1 MTLSPSLAAN
11 PLISSWLTVRADGT
25 VTLRVGKA
33 ELGQGIHTALAQ
45 IAVTELGLSPD
56 QLAVA
61 PLSTAASPDEGFT
74 AGSLSTQ
81 VSGAAV
87 RAVGAAARRLFIEA
101 AARRAAVPASSLTV
115 VDGAIRTPEGE
126 IVGSYGSLAAEVNLD
141 VDAAGVMPAGA
152 MPAGAMPAGTV
163 SPGTVPPA
171 ERPVRS
177 DLTRIDLPDKVFGRP
192 RFIQDLELPGLV
204 HARVIRP
211 PLLRATLADLPE
223 ERLAGLPPAA
233 WVVRD
238 GDFLA
243 VLADREDVAEAAAAR
258 LRGSAKWEPADDLPE
273 ESGLTSWLREQR
285 SETSVLAAGE
295 PGRPTPPGT
304 TVSASYSRGL
314 IAHASI
320 ATSCA
325 LARFDG
331 RLLEVWSHTQGIF
344 PLRAAI
350 ADALGL
356 DKSDVVVHHVEGAG
370 CYGHNPADD
379 VAFDAALLA
388 CRTGGRPVRVLWDR
402 AAELGSGPLASAMTA
417 DVTAVLDPDGS
428 VRDWT
433 YDVWSN
439 GYNGRPGYA
448 GNPGL
453 LANGYRR
460 GGRALP
466 PSVDPPLASGLGS
479 GRNAVPP
486 YTLGSPRVATH
497 RLLSMPIRT
506 SAIRSLG
513 AHFNVFA
520 IESFMDELAAAS
532 GVDALAFR
540 LARLDDERAR
550 AVLLAAADA
559 VGWGQPPGA
568 ADTGLGLGY
577 ARYKNTGAY
586 CAAAAEV
593 EARESVRVR
602 RLVLAVDVGRVV
614 NRDGVRNQVE
624 GGAIQAASW
633 TLKEQVR
640 FGPDGITS
648 LSWET
653 YPVLRFSETPQV
665 DVIVIDRPGH
675 PSLGAGECTAGPVA
689 GAIANGLFAAIGVRA
704 RTLPL
709 TDQNVLRA
717 IG

>member
-1 MTLSPSLAAN
+1 MTRSPSLAAN
-11 PLISSWLTVRADGT
+11 PLISSWLTVCADGT

-45 IAVTELGLSPD
+45 IAVTELGLSPG
-56 QLAVA
+56 QLEVA

-126 IVGSYGSLAAEVNLD
+126 IVGSYGSLAAEVDLD
-141 VDAAGVMPAGA
+141 VDVAEVMTAGA
-152 MPAGAMPAGTV
+152 
-163 SPGTVPPA
+163 VPPV
-171 ERPVRS
+171 ERPAQA

-192 RFIQDLELPGLV
+192 RFIQDLELPGMV

-211 PLLRATLADLPE
+211 PLLRATLAADIPE
-223 ERLAGLPPAA
+223 EPLAGLPPEAR
-233 WVVRD
+233 VVRD

-243 VLADREDVAEAAAAR
+243 VLADREEVAEAAAAR
-258 LRGSAKWEPADDLPE
+258 LRGSVKWEPADDLPE
-273 ESGLTSWLREQR
+273 ESRLTSWLRDQR
-285 SETSVLAAGE
+285 SETSVLAEGGAAGE
-295 PGRPTPPGT
+295 PDQRTPPGT

-356 DKSDVVVHHVEGAG
+356 DKSDVVVYHVEGAG

-388 CRTGGRPVRVLWDR
+388 RRTDGRPVRVLWDR

-417 DVTAVLDPDGS
+417 DVAAVLDPDGG

-460 GGRALP
+460 GGRPLP

-486 YTLGSPRVATH
+486 YALGSPRVATH

-520 IESFMDELAAAS
+520 IESFMDELATAS
-532 GVDALAFR
+532 GADPLAFR

-550 AVLLAAADA
+550 AVLLAAAEA
-559 VGWGQPPGA
+559 AGWGQSPA
-568 ADTGLGLGY
+568 AEDTGLGLGY
-577 ARYKNTGAY
+577 ARYKNAGAY
-586 CAAAAEV
+586 CAAAAQV
-593 EARESVRVR
+593 EAGETVRVR
-602 RLVLAVDVGRVV
+602 RLVLAVDVGQVV
-614 NRDGVRNQVE
+614 NRDGVRNQIE

-640 FGPDGITS
+640 FGRDGITS
-648 LSWET
+648 LGWDT
-653 YPVLRFSETPQV
+653 YPVLRFSEIPQV
-665 DVIVIDRPGH
+665 DVIVIDRPGQ

-709 TDQNVLRA
+709 TDENVLRA

>member
-33 ELGQGIHTALAQ
+33 ELGQGIQTALAQ
-45 IAVTELGLSPD
+45 IAITELGLSPG
-56 QLAVA
+56 QLEVA

-87 RAVGAAARRLFIEA
+87 AAVSAAARRLFIEA
-101 AARRAAVPASSLTV
+101 AGRKSAIPASSLTI
-115 VDGAIRTPEGE
+115 VDGAILTPDGE

-141 VDAAGVMPAGA
+141 VDAAGVAPAGVTA
-152 MPAGAMPAGTV
+152 AGA
-163 SPGTVPPA
+163 VPPA
-171 ERPVRS
+171 ERPARS

-192 RFIQDLELPGLV
+192 RFIQDLEPPGIV

-211 PLLRATLADLPE
+211 PLLRATLADIPE
-223 ERLAGLPPAA
+223 ERLAGLPPSA

-243 VLADREDVAEAAAAR
+243 VLADREEVADAAAAW
-258 LRGSAKWEPADDLPE
+258 LRGSAKWEAADDLPD
-273 ESGLTSWLREQR
+273 ESRLTSWLRDQR
-285 SETSVLAAGE
+285 SETTVLAAGE
-295 PGRPTPPGT
+295 PGRPTSPGT
-304 TVSASYSRGL
+304 RVSASYSRGL

-356 DKSDVVVHHVEGAG
+356 DKSDVVVYHVEGAG

-448 GNPGL
+448 GQPGL

-460 GGRALP
+460 GGRPLP

-479 GRNAVPP
+479 GRNAVPS

-532 GVDALAFR
+532 GADPLAFR

-550 AVLLAAADA
+550 AVLTAAAGA
-559 VGWGQPPGA
+559 AGWGEPPGA
-568 ADTGLGLGY
+568 ADTSLGLGY

-586 CAAAAEV
+586 CAAVAEV

-614 NRDGVRNQVE
+614 NRDGVRNQIE

-665 DVIVIDRPGH
+665 DVIVIDRPGQ
-675 PSLGAGECTAGPVA
+675 PPVGAGECAAGPVA

-704 RTLPL
+704 RALPL

-717 IG
+717 IDA

>member
-1 MTLSPSLAAN
+1 MTRSPSLAAN

-45 IAVTELGLSPD
+45 IAVTELGLSPG
-56 QLAVA
+56 QLEVA

-141 VDAAGVMPAGA
+141 VDAAGA
-152 MPAGAMPAGTV
+152 
-163 SPGTVPPA
+163 VPLAVPLVVPVT
-171 ERPVRS
+171 ERPAQS

-192 RFIQDLELPGLV
+192 RFIQDLELPGMV

-211 PLLRATLADLPE
+211 PLLRATLAADIPE
-223 ERLAGLPPAA
+223 EPLAGLPPAA
-233 WVVRD
+233 RVVQD

-243 VLADREDVAEAAAAR
+243 VLADREEVAEAAAAR
-258 LRGSAKWEPADDLPE
+258 LRGSVKWEPADDLPE
-273 ESGLTSWLREQR
+273 ESRLTSWLRDQR
-285 SETSVLAAGE
+285 SETSVLAEGGAAGE
-295 PGRPTPPGT
+295 PDQRTPPGIP
-304 TVSASYSRGL
+304 VSASYSRGL

-356 DKSDVVVHHVEGAG
+356 DKSDVVVYHVEGAG

-417 DVTAVLDPDGS
+417 DVAAVLDPDGR

-460 GGRALP
+460 GGRPLP

-520 IESFMDELAAAS
+520 IESFMDELATAA
-532 GVDALAFR
+532 GADPLAFR

-559 VGWGQPPGA
+559 AGWGQSPA
-568 ADTGLGLGY
+568 DEDTGLGLGY
-577 ARYKNTGAY
+577 ARYKNAGAY
-586 CAAAAEV
+586 CAAAAQV
-593 EARESVRVR
+593 EAGETVRVR

-614 NRDGVRNQVE
+614 NLDGVRNQIE
-624 GGAIQAASW
+624 GGAIQATSW

-640 FGPDGITS
+640 FGRDGITS
-648 LSWET
+648 LSWDT
-653 YPVLRFSETPQV
+653 YPVLRFSEIPQV

-709 TDQNVLRA
+709 TDENVLRA

>member
-1 MTLSPSLAAN
+1 MTPSPSLAAN
-11 PLISSWLTVRADGT
+11 PRISSWLTVRADGT

-45 IAVTELGLSPD
+45 IAITELGLSPG
-56 QLAVA
+56 QLEVA

-115 VDGAIRTPEGE
+115 VDGAIRTPDGE

-141 VDAAGVMPAGA
+141 VDVAGA
-152 MPAGAMPAGTV
+152 GSAGAV
-163 SPGTVPPA
+163 
-171 ERPVRS
+171 RPVQP
-177 DLTRIDLPDKVFGRP
+177 DLSRIDLPDKVFGRP
-192 RFIQDLELPGLV
+192 RFIQDLELPGMV

-211 PLLRATLADLPE
+211 PLLRATLVDIPE
-223 ERLAGLPPAA
+223 DRLAGLPPAA

-243 VLADREDVAEAAAAR
+243 VLADREEVADDAAAR

-273 ESGLTSWLREQR
+273 ESGLTSWLRGQR
-285 SETSVLAAGE
+285 SETTVLAAGE
-295 PGRPTPPGT
+295 PGRPASPGT
-304 TVSASYSRGL
+304 RVSASYSRGL

-320 ATSCA
+320 ATSCG

-356 DKSDVVVHHVEGAG
+356 DKPDVVVHHVEGAG

-388 CRTGGRPVRVLWDR
+388 CRTAGRTGGRPVRVLWDR

-417 DVTAVLDPDGS
+417 DVTAVLDPDGT

-460 GGRALP
+460 GGRSLP

-532 GVDALAFR
+532 GADPLAFR

-559 VGWGQPPGA
+559 AGYRQPPEA

-586 CAAAAEV
+586 CAVAAQV

-614 NRDGVRNQVE
+614 NRDGVRNQIE

-653 YPVLRFSETPQV
+653 YPVLRFSEIPQV

-675 PSLGAGECTAGPVA
+675 PSVGAGECTAGPVA

-709 TDQNVLRA
+709 TDQNVLQA

>member
-11 PLISSWLTVRADGT
+11 PLISSWLTVCPDGT

-33 ELGQGIHTALAQ
+33 ELGQGIHTALPQ
-45 IAVTELGLSPD
+45 IAIAELGLSPG

-61 PLSTAASPDEGFT
+61 PLSTAGSPDEGFT

-87 RAVGAAARRLFIEA
+87 RAVGAATRRLFIEA

-141 VDAAGVMPAGA
+141 VDVAGAVPAGA
-152 MPAGAMPAGTV
+152 VPAGAEAGLT
-163 SPGTVPPA
+163 GAPPA
-171 ERPVRS
+171 EHPAQS
-177 DLTRIDLPDKVFGRP
+177 DLTRLDLPDKVFGRP
-192 RFIQDLELPGLV
+192 RFIQDLELPGMV

-211 PLLRATLADLPE
+211 PLLRATLVDIPE
-223 ERLAGLPPAA
+223 ERLAGLPAAA

-243 VLADREDVAEAAAAR
+243 VLADREEVADAAAAR

-273 ESGLTSWLREQR
+273 ESGLTSWLRGQR
-285 SETSVLAAGE
+285 SETTVLAEGE

-356 DKSDVVVHHVEGAG
+356 DKSDVVVYHVEGAG

-388 CRTGGRPVRVLWDR
+388 CRTAGRTGGRPVRVLWDR

-417 DVTAVLDPDGS
+417 DVTAVLDSDGS

-460 GGRALP
+460 GGLALP

-532 GVDALAFR
+532 GADPLAFR

-559 VGWGQPPGA
+559 AGWGQPPAA
-568 ADTGLGLGY
+568 ADSGLGLGY
-577 ARYKNTGAY
+577 ARYKNAGAY
-586 CAAAAEV
+586 CAVAAEV

-614 NRDGVRNQVE
+614 NRDGVRNQIE

-640 FGPDGITS
+640 FGPDGVTS

-653 YPVLRFSETPQV
+653 YPVLRFSEIPQV

-675 PSLGAGECTAGPVA
+675 PSVGAGECAAGPVA

-709 TDQNVLRA
+709 TDQNVLQA

>member
-56 QLAVA
+56 QLKVA

-87 RAVGAAARRLFIEA
+87 RAVGAAARRLFIES

-115 VDGAIRTPEGE
+115 VDGVIRTQEGE
-126 IVGSYGSLAAEVNLD
+126 IVASYGSLAAEVNLD
-141 VDAAGVMPAGA
+141 VDAAGAV
-152 MPAGAMPAGTV
+152 PAGTM
-163 SPGTVPPA
+163 PLAEHPA
-171 ERPVRS
+171 QS

-192 RFIQDLELPGLV
+192 RFIQDLELPGMV

-211 PLLRATLADLPE
+211 PLLRATLADIPE

-243 VLADREDVAEAAAAR
+243 VLADREEVADAAAAR

-273 ESGLTSWLREQR
+273 ESRLTSWLRDQR

-356 DKSDVVVHHVEGAG
+356 DKSDVVVYHVEGAG

-388 CRTGGRPVRVLWDR
+388 RRTGGRPVRVLWDR

-417 DVTAVLDPDGS
+417 DVTAVLGPDGS

-497 RLLSMPIRT
+497 RVLSMPIRT

-532 GVDALAFR
+532 GVDPLAFR

-559 VGWGQPPGA
+559 AGWGQPPGA

-586 CAAAAEV
+586 CAAAAQV

-602 RLVLAVDVGRVV
+602 RLVLAVDVGQVV
-614 NRDGVRNQVE
+614 NRDGVRNQIE

-648 LSWET
+648 LSWDT

-717 IG
+717 IAGSDAAGE

>member
-11 PLISSWLTVRADGT
+11 PLISSWLTVCADGT

-45 IAVTELGLSPD
+45 IAIAELGLSPG

-61 PLSTAASPDEGFT
+61 PLSTAGSPDEGFT

-87 RAVGAAARRLFIEA
+87 RAVGAATRRLFIEA

-141 VDAAGVMPAGA
+141 VDVAGAVPAGA
-152 MPAGAMPAGTV
+152 VPAGAEAGLT
-163 SPGTVPPA
+163 GAPPA
-171 ERPVRS
+171 EHPAQS
-177 DLTRIDLPDKVFGRP
+177 DLTRLDLPDKVFGRP
-192 RFIQDLELPGLV
+192 RFIQDLELPGMV

-211 PLLRATLADLPE
+211 PLLRATLVDIPE
-223 ERLAGLPPAA
+223 ERLAGLPAAA

-243 VLADREDVAEAAAAR
+243 VLADREEVADAAAAR

-273 ESGLTSWLREQR
+273 ESGLTSWLRGQR
-285 SETSVLAAGE
+285 SETTVLAEGE

-356 DKSDVVVHHVEGAG
+356 DKSDVVVYHVEGAG

-388 CRTGGRPVRVLWDR
+388 CRTAGRTGGRPVRVLWDR

-417 DVTAVLDPDGS
+417 DVTAVLDSDGS

-460 GGRALP
+460 GGLALP

-532 GVDALAFR
+532 GADPLAFR

-559 VGWGQPPGA
+559 AGWGQPPAA
-568 ADTGLGLGY
+568 ADSGLGLGY
-577 ARYKNTGAY
+577 ARYKNAGAY
-586 CAAAAEV
+586 CAVAAEV

-614 NRDGVRNQVE
+614 NRDGVRNQIE

-640 FGPDGITS
+640 FGPDGVTS

-653 YPVLRFSETPQV
+653 YPVLRFSEIPQV

-675 PSLGAGECTAGPVA
+675 PSVGAGECAAGPVA

-709 TDQNVLRA
+709 TDQNVLQA

>member
-1 MTLSPSLAAN
+1 MTRSPSLAAN
-11 PLISSWLTVRADGT
+11 PLISSGLTVRADGT

-115 VDGAIRTPEGE
+115 VDGVIRTPDGE

-141 VDAAGVMPAGA
+141 VDAAGT
-152 MPAGAMPAGTV
+152 MPAGTV
-163 SPGTVPPA
+163 PAGAVSAGGVPAGTVPPA

-243 VLADREDVAEAAAAR
+243 VLADREEVAEAAAAR

-356 DKSDVVVHHVEGAG
+356 DKPDVVVHHVEGAG

-402 AAELGSGPLASAMTA
+402 AGELGSGPLASAMTA
-417 DVTAVLDPDGS
+417 DVTAVLGPDGS
-428 VRDWT
+428 VRDWN

-550 AVLLAAADA
+550 AVLLAAAEA
-559 VGWGQPPGA
+559 AGWGQPPA
-568 ADTGLGLGY
+568 VADTGLGLGY

-665 DVIVIDRPGH
+665 DVIVIDRPDH
-675 PSLGAGECTAGPVA
+675 PSLGAGEAAAGPVA

>member
-45 IAVTELGLSPD
+45 IAVTELGLSPG
-56 QLAVA
+56 QLEVA

-101 AARRAAVPASSLTV
+101 AARRASVPASSLTV
-115 VDGAIRTPEGE
+115 IDGAIRTPEGE
-126 IVGSYGSLAAEVNLD
+126 LVGSYGSLAAEVNLD
-141 VDAAGVMPAGA
+141 VDVAGAVPAGA
-152 MPAGAMPAGTV
+152 VPAGLAPLAE
-163 SPGTVPPA
+163 PPA
-171 ERPVRS
+171 RS

-192 RFIQDLELPGLV
+192 RFIQDVELPGMV

-211 PLLRATLADLPE
+211 PLLRATLVDIPE
-223 ERLAGLPPAA
+223 ERLAGLPAAA

-243 VLADREDVAEAAAAR
+243 VLADREEVADAAAVR
-258 LRGSAKWEPADDLPE
+258 LRGSAKWEPADELPE
-273 ESGLTSWLREQR
+273 ESRLTSWLRDQR
-285 SETSVLAAGE
+285 SETTVLAAGE

-304 TVSASYSRGL
+304 AVSASYSRGL

-325 LARFDG
+325 LARLDG

-350 ADALGL
+350 ADALGFAT
-356 DKSDVVVHHVEGAG
+356 SDVVVHHVEGAG

-402 AAELGSGPLASAMTA
+402 AGELGSGPLASAMTA
-417 DVTAVLDPDGS
+417 DVSAVLEPDGS

-520 IESFMDELAAAS
+520 IESFMDELAAAA
-532 GVDALAFR
+532 GADPLAFR
-540 LARLDDERAR
+540 LDRLDDERAR
-550 AVLLAAADA
+550 AVLLAAAGA
-559 VGWGQPPGA
+559 AGWGQPPAA

-577 ARYKNTGAY
+577 ARYKNAGAY

-614 NRDGVRNQVE
+614 NRDGVRNQIE

-648 LSWET
+648 LSWDS
-653 YPVLRFSETPQV
+653 YPVLRFSEIPQV
-665 DVIVIDRPGH
+665 DVIVIDRPDQ
-675 PSLGAGECTAGPVA
+675 PSVGAGECTAGPVA

-709 TDQNVLRA
+709 TDRNVQQA

>member
-1 MTLSPSLAAN
+1 MTRSPSLAAN

-45 IAVTELGLSPD
+45 IAVTELGLSPG
-56 QLAVA
+56 QLEVA

-87 RAVGAAARRLFIEA
+87 RAVSAAARRLFIEA
-101 AARRAAVPASSLTV
+101 AARQAAVPASSLTV
-115 VDGAIRTPEGE
+115 TGGAIQTPEGE
-126 IVGSYGSLAAEVNLD
+126 IVGSYGSLADEVNLD
-141 VDAAGVMPAGA
+141 VDAAG
-152 MPAGAMPAGTV
+152 TV
-163 SPGTVPPA
+163 PDGTVPDGA
-171 ERPVRS
+171 ERLAQP
-177 DLTRIDLPDKVFGRP
+177 DLTRLDLPDKVFGRP
-192 RFIQDLELPGLV
+192 RFIQDLELPGML

-211 PLLRATLADLPE
+211 PLLRATLAADIPD

-233 WVVRD
+233 RVVRD

-243 VLADREDVAEAAAAR
+243 VLADREEVADAAAAR
-258 LRGSAKWEPADDLPE
+258 LRGSVKWEPADDLPE
-273 ESGLTSWLREQR
+273 ESRLTSWLRDQR

-295 PGRPTPPGT
+295 AAGESAGEPDQRTPPGT
-304 TVSASYSRGL
+304 PVSASYSRGL

-356 DKSDVVVHHVEGAG
+356 DKSDVVVYHVEGAG

-460 GGRALP
+460 GGRPLP

-520 IESFMDELAAAS
+520 AESFMDELAAAA
-532 GVDALAFR
+532 GADPLAFR

-559 VGWGQPPGA
+559 AGWGQPPGA

-577 ARYKNTGAY
+577 ARYKNAGAY
-586 CAAAAEV
+586 CAAAAQV
-593 EARESVRVR
+593 EAGETVRVR

-614 NRDGVRNQVE
+614 NRDGVRNQIE
-624 GGAIQAASW
+624 GGAIQATSW

-640 FGPDGITS
+640 FGRDGITS
-648 LSWET
+648 LSWDT
-653 YPVLRFSETPQV
+653 YPVLRFSEIPQV

-689 GAIANGLFAAIGVRA
+689 GAIANGLFAAIGVRV

-709 TDQNVLRA
+709 TDENVLRA

>member
-56 QLAVA
+56 QLEVA

-141 VDAAGVMPAGA
+141 VDAAGAVL
-152 MPAGAMPAGTV
+152 AGTV
-163 SPGTVPPA
+163 PLA
-171 ERPVRS
+171 ERPAQS

-192 RFIQDLELPGLV
+192 RFIQDMELPGMV

-211 PLLRATLADLPE
+211 PLLRATLADIPE
-223 ERLAGLPPAA
+223 ERLAGLPPTA

-238 GDFLA
+238 GEFLA
-243 VLADREDVAEAAAAR
+243 VLADREEVADAAAAR

-273 ESGLTSWLREQR
+273 ESRLTSWLRDQR

-304 TVSASYSRGL
+304 RVSASYSRGL

-356 DKSDVVVHHVEGAG
+356 DKSDVVVYHVEGAG

-532 GVDALAFR
+532 GVDPLAFR

-559 VGWGQPPGA
+559 AGWGQPPGA

-577 ARYKNTGAY
+577 ARYKNAGAY
-586 CAAAAEV
+586 CAVAAEV

-614 NRDGVRNQVE
+614 NRDGVRNQIE

-640 FGPDGITS
+640 FGPEGITS

-653 YPVLRFSETPQV
+653 YPVLRFSETPRV
-665 DVIVIDRPGH
+665 DVIVIDRPGQ

-709 TDQNVLRA
+709 TDQNVLQA